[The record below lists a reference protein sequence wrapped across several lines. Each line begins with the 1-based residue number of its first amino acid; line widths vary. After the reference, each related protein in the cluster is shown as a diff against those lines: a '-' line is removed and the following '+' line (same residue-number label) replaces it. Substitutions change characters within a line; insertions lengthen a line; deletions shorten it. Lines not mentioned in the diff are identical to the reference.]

1 MIKRNQYAIG
11 AIFFAIL
18 AFLCSCS
25 DKVETK
31 KAGSKDYETLVS
43 LYQEFRKSIR
53 PKVTNGIPDY
63 TANAMERQKSRL
75 DEMQRRLYAIDPI
88 DLSTSQQVDY
98 HLVRA
103 EMNGLEFYHRVIRP
117 WSTDPDFYATRN
129 IEIRRMPSIHLTEDD
144 ITTKDI
150 ILGWIKNKEELQLK
164 LRAVPKI
171 LEQAKEN
178 LILSEA
184 KGDMAMLA
192 MRTMKDESVSFQ
204 ELEILL
210 SEKHPDLVQ
219 DALQAKLAVEDF
231 HDWLKENKAEMNKPA
246 GVGKENYNWW
256 LKNVWL
262 FPYTWDECWTVA
274 KREYERAVST
284 LKLEEH
290 RNRRIPKLMPVETEE
305 EFNRQWKEAE
315 ELLLKF
321 VREKGIFT
329 EIDYLVPLG
338 PAPFK
343 TWATNPGRYGPV
355 NDFFEEL
362 GDRDPMTE
370 ITHNTTGHNFD
381 SLRNQRYDH
390 PIRSLRRLFGL
401 NRIRSEGVA
410 FGFEEILMHAGLF
423 DNRERGR
430 EIVYIAAA
438 YRAVR
443 AMAGLKLHSN
453 EFTYDEACQF
463 DADNCPYGWAT
474 KDSFTMWS
482 HRQSTPRL
490 PGNEMGY
497 LMGKVQFEKL
507 IADRAMQLGEK
518 FELREF
524 YDEFFSAGMIPFA
537 LIRWEMTGLDDEIK
551 ELW

>member
-1 MIKRNQYAIG
+1 
-11 AIFFAIL
+11 
-18 AFLCSCS
+18 
-25 DKVETK
+25 
-31 KAGSKDYETLVS
+31 
-43 LYQEFRKSIR
+43 
-53 PKVTNGIPDY
+53 
-63 TANAMERQKSRL
+63 
-75 DEMQRRLYAIDPI
+75 
-88 DLSTSQQVDY
+88 
-98 HLVRA
+98 
-103 EMNGLEFYHRVIRP
+103 MNGLEFYHRVIRP

-144 ITTKDI
+144 ITTKDV
-150 ILGWIKNKEELQLK
+150 ILGWTKNREELQLK

-184 KGDMAMLA
+184 KGDMAKLA
-192 MRTMKDESVSFQ
+192 MRTMKDESASFQ
-204 ELEILL
+204 ELAIQL
-210 SEKHPDLVQ
+210 SEQYPDLVQ
-219 DALQAKLAVEDF
+219 DAIHAREAVEDF
-231 HDWLKENKAEMNKPA
+231 YDWLKENIVEMKKPA

-274 KREYERAVST
+274 KREYERTVSN
-284 LKLEEH
+284 LKLEEQ
-290 RNRRIPKLMPVETEE
+290 RNRNLPKLEPVETEE

-315 ELLLKF
+315 KLLLKF
-321 VREKGIFT
+321 VREEEIFT
-329 EIDYLVPLG
+329 EIDYLVPIG

-355 NDFFEEL
+355 NDFFEQL

-370 ITHNTTGHNFD
+370 IIHNTTGHNFD
-381 SLRNQRYDH
+381 SLRNLRYDH
-390 PIRSLRRLFGL
+390 PIRTLRRLFGL

-423 DNRERGR
+423 DKRERGR

-453 EFTYDEACQF
+453 EFSYDEACQF

-507 IADRAMQLGEK
+507 IADRAKQLGKK
-518 FELREF
+518 FNLREF
-524 YDEFFSAGMIPFA
+524 FDELFSAGIIPFA
-537 LIRWEMTGLDDEIK
+537 LIRWEMTGLEDEIK